1 MQMKVNAVVLGAKMF
16 KDQIDGKQFDVTKLF
31 VQQDLDASRGTAKGF
46 AVTEYSWGT
55 SDNFRAIQHNPF
67 PFEAELS
74 VEIVTTGKNQKINV
88 LGCKPLAIAPG
99 AAAKA
104 SA

>member
-1 MQMKVNAVVLGAKMF
+1 MQFAIKATVLGAKMF
-16 KDQIDGKQFDVTKLF
+16 KDQIDGKQFDITKIF
-31 VQQDLDASRGTAKGF
+31 VQQDLDSSRGTAKGF

-67 PFEAELS
+67 PFEAELT
-74 VEIVTTGKNQKINV
+74 VEMVTTGKNQKINV
-88 LGCKPLAIAPG
+88 LHCKPIAI